1 MTPSEVKIFYHN
13 ISNGTLDGGLSTVVD
28 RLCICWQQNSSNCTY
43 FDRTIV
49 YPGMT
54 LHFSMAALDVFNQ
67 VTFAEI
73 SLMLFTESSKILI
86 GHFQIINKNW
96 YIDSP
101 LQMMSQDNCTL
112 MNVTFL
118 KHFISNHDDLVL
130 PLQIAFSQSDKVHYY
145 MNYFVPRECPV
156 GFQFYNSSH
165 KCDCSNVLHHF
176 GYQPVCKISSDG
188 YNPLIT
194 ITLPVATMSHWIGII
209 NFKNV
214 SSFGVSTDCSLYCNF
229 NSKYDTYI
237 INDNSKSILI
247 TASNILNDKAESL
260 CLKNRAG
267 ALCSQCAPD
276 YSVVFGSNGC
286 IRCSNWWLLAIIV
299 YGIAGPLL
307 VYLLYAFKLTL
318 SSGKIN
324 GIIFY
329 AQLNSIGRVL
339 YLTKDNSPN
348 SYFNIVYGLIS
359 LINLTINFNLPL
371 CLYDGMTELWKS
383 GIGLMFPVYL
393 LTIVIGLIII
403 SRYSVRLSNRIA
415 DSSVQVLVTVVH
427 LSFSTLLS
435 STLDVFTPAYI
446 YTNTSD
452 VPLKVWQND
461 ATVEYGK
468 GGHLILMIVT
478 GVVVGSI
485 LITYLTVLLAG
496 RPLMKINKVRE
507 YLRPIYGA
515 IHAPY
520 EHNKEFFFSFSIIL
534 VAFLYLLCYI
544 FIGSSNSTVGLAI
557 GIPIIGV
564 YFTFSAFSRPFKE
577 MYINILN
584 VIIFTVTGIVVGT
597 VWFFYINTPNMAFVI
612 VAATCHTLV
621 ILVLVSIILIRIPF
635 VRKLST
641 KFVFKGFKLNKVNIS
656 SHRQRAMLEGSF
668 FQSCDEREPLLYSP
682 T

>member
-1 MTPSEVKIFYHN
+1 MMIWYCLYKSHFLN
-13 ISNGTLDGGLSTVVD
+13 
-28 RLCICWQQNSSNCTY
+28 
-43 FDRTIV
+43 
-49 YPGMT
+49 
-54 LHFSMAALDVFNQ
+54 LH
-67 VTFAEI
+67 
-73 SLMLFTESSKILI
+73 
-86 GHFQIINKNW
+86 
-96 YIDSP
+96 
-101 LQMMSQDNCTL
+101 
-112 MNVTFL
+112 
-118 KHFISNHDDLVL
+118 
-130 PLQIAFSQSDKVHYY
+130 DKVHYY
-145 MNYFVPRECPV
+145 MNSLVPRECPV

-165 KCDCSNVLHHF
+165 KYECSSILHHF

-209 NFKNV
+209 NIKNV
-214 SSFGVSTDCSLYCNF
+214 SSFGVSTDCYIYCNF

-237 INDNSKSILI
+237 INDNNKSILI
-247 TASNILNDKAESL
+247 TASNKSNDKESL

-267 ALCSQCAPD
+267 ALCSQCAPG
-276 YSVVFGSNGC
+276 YSVVFGFNDC
-286 IRCSNWWLLAIIV
+286 IRCSNWWLLTIIV

-329 AQLNSIGRVL
+329 AQINSIGRVL
-339 YLTKDNSPN
+339 YLTQDNSPN

-383 GIGLMFPVYL
+383 GIGLMFPVHV

-403 SRYSVRLSNRIA
+403 SRYSVGLSNRIA

-427 LSFSTLLS
+427 LSFTTLLT

-485 LITYLTVLLAG
+485 LIAYLSVLLAG

-507 YLRPIYGA
+507 YLRPIYEA

-520 EHNKEFFFSFSIIL
+520 EHNKEFIFSFSIIL

-557 GIPIIGV
+557 GIPIIGI
-564 YFTFSAFSRPFKE
+564 YFTNSAFSRPFKE

-584 VIIFTVTGIVVGT
+584 VIIFTVTGILVGT
-597 VWFFYINTPNMAFVI
+597 LWFFYLNAPNMAFVI
-612 VAATCHTLV
+612 VSATCDTLV
-621 ILVLVSIILIRIPF
+621 ILVLVFIILFRIPF
-635 VRKLST
+635 ARKLST
-641 KFVFKGFKLNKVNIS
+641 KFIFKGFKLNKVNIS